1 MFLSYRFRKPNML
14 ILHLKKDNNRL
25 TSLRGVRPGF
35 YMSKKNKELKTNGK
49 IQLPLSRKLKTRKK
63 KLSKTSRKQ
72 WASQFQSQLNQRN
85 KNQRTRKWT
94 LKQNQNLLT
103 EPIHQE
109 KDQNPKRCKL
119 NDKLYTVVYIFHN
132 FKLNNI
138 VQNSS

>member
-1 MFLSYRFRKPNML
+1 ML

-72 WASQFQSQLNQRN
+72 
-85 KNQRTRKWT
+85 
-94 LKQNQNLLT
+94 
-103 EPIHQE
+103 
-109 KDQNPKRCKL
+109 
-119 NDKLYTVVYIFHN
+119 
-132 FKLNNI
+132 
-138 VQNSS
+138 